1 MWPLDLHL
9 SLADNTH
16 MRKVHSSNVVLR
28 LWSSFRR
35 YGLKGTISKILT
47 VARKRI
53 YLDETHVWYK
63 LSLATDRAH
72 VARLP
77 GLSLIQAS
85 VRDLPLLDQLPSIDP
100 YEGRRRMEAGHD
112 LWLVMKGQQPVFACW
127 VFHGS
132 VPVIAARQGHIALP
146 PEIVVFEDSV
156 SSLAYRGRGIG
167 IAAWPK
173 IADRLRQT
181 AATTVLTKVEE
192 DNMAA
197 RRAFLKSGFREIST
211 MHFQRRGPWKGLTI
225 QVENGATASWL
236 AEQLTH

>member
-1 MWPLDLHL
+1 M
-9 SLADNTH
+9 H
-16 MRKVHSSNVVLR
+16 MGKVLSSNVILR
-28 LWSSFRR
+28 LRYSFRR
-35 YGLKGTISKILT
+35 YGLKATISKILT
-47 VARKRI
+47 FARKRI

-63 LSLATDRAH
+63 LSLGTDRAR
-72 VARLP
+72 VGRLP

-100 YEGRRRMEAGHD
+100 YEARRRMEAGHD
-112 LWLVMKGQQPVFACW
+112 LWLVLKGQQPVFACW

-132 VPVIAARQGHIALP
+132 VPVIAARQGHIALS

-167 IAAWPK
+167 LAAWPK

-181 AATTVLTKVEE
+181 AATTILTKVEE

-197 RRAFLKSGFREIST
+197 RRAFSKSGFREIST
-211 MHFQRRGPWKGLTI
+211 IRFQRIGPWKRLTT
-225 QVENGATASWL
+225 QVENCATASWL